1 MVASNPVCLLP
12 LLILVSK
19 LLSFRSN
26 ALSPRTIFDIDNHVG
41 GINEIVYIWANQT
54 AGFNYHPQ
62 TDVYIHCEGDEP
74 LPCQSSRTGFEG
86 TVIGDDSDD
95 PTDPNNLTPLQQ
107 KRSITFHFTDTDC
120 FDVSVETYCTAEHE
134 DPPEECSLN
143 RRFKVIDQNKKC
155 PFNGG
160 SRLFSHGDKNYTR
173 DECYDLCYNTT
184 GCDYFSL
191 NENAD
196 DAGQYGKCIGCTA
209 DGVAGED
216 HSGFTFFEMLDNS
229 TYIAAKFL
237 FGGGSTQMYNTAAQ
251 CTPKDEGGDDSTGS
265 PTVTPTSV
273 PTQTCFNTN
282 QELYDAVDAYIADN
296 SASSA
301 TAITYGWPIGTWCV
315 SYITEMFGLFRDKD
329 TFNEDIGQWDVSNV
343 SAMHEMFWG
352 AKVCMIKIL

>member
-1 MVASNPVCLLP
+1 MNIICDFSCFAFSPIVDAVVASNPVCLLP

-143 RRFKVIDQNKKC
+143 R
-155 PFNGG
+155 
-160 SRLFSHGDKNYTR
+160 
-173 DECYDLCYNTT
+173 
-184 GCDYFSL
+184 
-191 NENAD
+191 
-196 DAGQYGKCIGCTA
+196 
-209 DGVAGED
+209 
-216 HSGFTFFEMLDNS
+216 LDNS

-251 CTPKDEGGDDSTGS
+251 CTPKDEGGDDSTGT
-265 PTVTPTSV
+265 PAVTPTSV
-273 PTQTCFNTN
+273 PAQTCFNTN
-282 QELYDAVDAYIADN
+282 QELSDAVDAYIADN
-296 SASSA
+296 SASST

-315 SYITEMFGLFRDKD
+315 SYITDMFGLFRDKD

-343 SAMHEMFWG
+343 SVMNEMFWG